1 MDPLFTTSTSHKTYC
16 FVQKGTAL
24 VVQKGRP
31 YLGNQSMKAGI
42 NIVKKGSV
50 VHMVWLQ
57 FLSSLFSD
65 AIVSLTSWPASK
77 GYSCPLCT

>member
-50 VHMVWLQ
+50 VHMV
-57 FLSSLFSD
+57 
-65 AIVSLTSWPASK
+65 
-77 GYSCPLCT
+77 